1 MALAND
7 GGNIP
12 GQRRLTMADGA
23 GERRRQHPRA
33 PSLDDGRWRWRT
45 TAATS
50 QGTVVGRWPMALA
63 NDGGN
68 IPGHRRWTV
77 GDGRRHGSH
86 HLWAQLTPSTPH
98 DRV

>member
-1 MALAND
+1 MD
-7 GGNIP
+7 
-12 GQRRLTMADGA
+12 DGA

-33 PSLDDGRWRWRT
+33 TSFDDGRWRWRT

-68 IPGHRRWTV
+68 IPGHRRWTMA
-77 GDGRRHGSH
+77 DGAGERRRQHPRAPS
-86 HLWAQLTPSTPH
+86 LDRWRWAKAWIAPSLGAIDTIH
-98 DRV
+98 AT